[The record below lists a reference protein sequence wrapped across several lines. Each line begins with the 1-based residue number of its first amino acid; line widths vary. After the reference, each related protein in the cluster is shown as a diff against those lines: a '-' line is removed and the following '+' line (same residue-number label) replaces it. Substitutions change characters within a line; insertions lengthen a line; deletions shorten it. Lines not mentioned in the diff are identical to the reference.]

1 MSGSLEADRVADL
14 LGLVPLPAEGG
25 RWAQT
30 VRDGQSTAIYYLLA
44 DGDFSAMH
52 RLSSPELYHHYAG
65 DPALL
70 LLLLLHPDGQVTEP
84 VLGPDLEGGQ
94 RPQALVP
101 AGVWQGSSTLG
112 RWSLLGT
119 TMTPPYTDEMFELGR
134 RDDLLDRW
142 PTAAARIADLTW
154 A

>member
-1 MSGSLEADRVADL
+1 M
-14 LGLVPLPAEGG
+14 
-25 RWAQT
+25 
-30 VRDGQSTAIYYLLA
+30 
-44 DGDFSAMH
+44 
-52 RLSSPELYHHYAG
+52 YHHYAG
-65 DPALL
+65 DPA

-94 RPQALVP
+94 RPQVLVP

-134 RDDLLDRW
+134 RDDLLGEW
-142 PTAAARIADLTW
+142 PTATARITDLTR

>member
-1 MSGSLEADRVADL
+1 MMGGSMEADRVAEL
-14 LGLVPLPAEGG
+14 LGLAPLPGEGG

-44 DGDFSAMH
+44 EGDFSAIH
-52 RLSSPELYHHYAG
+52 RLQSPELYHHYGG
-65 DPALL
+65 DPA

-94 RPQALVP
+94 RPQVLVP
-101 AGVWQGSSTLG
+101 AGVWQGSLTLG

-142 PTAAARIADLTW
+142 PTAEARIADLTRV
-154 A
+154 

>member
-1 MSGSLEADRVADL
+1 MDGSLEADRVADL
-14 LGLVPLPAEGG
+14 LGLAPLLAEGG

-44 DGDFSAMH
+44 DGDFSAIH
-52 RLSSPELYHHYAG
+52 RLQSPELYHHYGG

-70 LLLLLHPDGQVTEP
+70 LLLHPDGLVTEP

-94 RPQALVP
+94 RPQVLVP

-142 PTAAARIADLTW
+142 PTAAARIVDLTR